1 MRDDDH
7 DSNSYILG
15 ASEREFNRL
24 DIQSVVFH
32 DETLK
37 TLKIAGIKPG
47 MRCIDL
53 GCGIG
58 NVTRLMGSLVGRDGT
73 VVGLDMNSEAIDIGN
88 KKANEKTDY
97 NNIKFVVGNVY
108 DTQLDSS
115 SFDFVF
121 SRFLFQH
128 LTEPKKAVGEMK
140 RLASDNGGIIS
151 TMEADHETWI
161 SYPYDPHLENLRK
174 SLVSLLCLSNS
185 DPFIGRKLYK
195 IFIDCDL
202 KSLVRSYSV
211 CIPMSRMPHNLMGV
225 KMAEILKDN
234 IIKSRLMSHD
244 SFNSMLNGL
253 TRYSHNTNNGIVSV
267 VGFCVW
273 AVKDN

>member
-1 MRDDDH
+1 MHDDYGIDF
-7 DSNSYILG
+7 YILG
-15 ASEREFNRL
+15 ASEREFDRL

-37 TLKIAGIKPG
+37 TLKDAGIKPG

-73 VVGLDMNSEAIDIGN
+73 VVGLDMNSEAINIGN

-128 LTEPKKAVGEMK
+128 LTEPKKAVSEMK
-140 RLASDNGGIIS
+140 RLASDTGSIIS

-161 SYPYDPHLENLRK
+161 SYPYDPHLEKLRK

-185 DPFIGRKLYK
+185 DPFIGRKLYE
-195 IFIDCDL
+195 IFANCGL
-202 KSLVRSYSV
+202 ESNVSSYSV
-211 CIPMSRMPHNLMGV
+211 CIPMSTKPHNLMGV

-234 IIKSRLMSHD
+234 IIKSELMSHD
-244 SFNSMLNGL
+244 SYNSMLKGL
-253 TRYSHNTNNGIVSV
+253 VRYSNNTNNGL
-267 VGFCVW
+267 VGVMGFNVW

>member
-1 MRDDDH
+1 MHDVDH
-7 DSNSYILG
+7 DSNCYILG
-15 ASEREFNRL
+15 ASEREFDRL

-58 NVTRLMGSLVGRDGT
+58 NVTHLMASLVGRDGA
-73 VVGLDMNSEAIDIGN
+73 VVGLDMNSEAINIGN

-97 NNIKFVVGNVY
+97 NNIKFVVDNVY

-128 LTEPKKAVGEMK
+128 LTEPKKVVYEMK

-161 SYPYDPHLENLRK
+161 SYPYDPHLEDLRK

-211 CIPMSRMPHNLMGV
+211 CIPMSMTCDMYSNPLAYARETVSNAIDQSMHPDAVGKHVQN
-225 KMAEILKDN
+225 DN
-234 IIKSRLMSHD
+234 S
-244 SFNSMLNGL
+244 
-253 TRYSHNTNNGIVSV
+253 
-267 VGFCVW
+267 C
-273 AVKDN
+273 